1 MNSDSLSLMILT
13 LFCLASIALWAYV
26 GWNLSRLTRTML
38 ALREGLNSTPVP
50 LSTAVR
56 RDAEGFSGVLKE
68 SENKKRF
75 TFSPGELRRPPEKY
89 GYVRSLVDQGM
100 GAAEIAAVL
109 NLSRSE
115 VEQLVSLAKLAPRSS
130 GES

>member
-1 MNSDSLSLMILT
+1 MNSDSLSLTFLT
-13 LFCLASIALWAYV
+13 LFSLLSIALWVYV

-38 ALREGLNSTPVP
+38 ALRDGLNSTPVP

-56 RDAEGFSGVLKE
+56 QHAEGFSGALLE
-68 SENKKRF
+68 SESKKRF
-75 TFSPGELRRPPEKY
+75 NFASGELRQPPEKY

-100 GAAEIAAVL
+100 GAAEIATVL

-115 VEQLVSLAKLAPRSS
+115 VEQLIALSKLARRQ
-130 GES
+130 GEA